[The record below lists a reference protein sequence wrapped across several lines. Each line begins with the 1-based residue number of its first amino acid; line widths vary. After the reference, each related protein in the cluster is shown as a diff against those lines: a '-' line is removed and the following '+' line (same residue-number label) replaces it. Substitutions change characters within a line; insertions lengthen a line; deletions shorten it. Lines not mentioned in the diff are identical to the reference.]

1 MRLRRPG
8 ISRVGS
14 ISDARPVPLPKNRLE
29 ARIEAQQK
37 TIREL
42 EADKTKLKNVAT
54 QLIDLIQNDIISKLP
69 KKMSAEVS
77 KALEEIKDELD

>member
-1 MRLRRPG
+1 
-8 ISRVGS
+8 
-14 ISDARPVPLPKNRLE
+14 VPLPKNRLE